1 MVERAR
7 ERIIPEKL
15 QQGNIIRVIAPS
27 WSLSII
33 DKSVQSLAEQTL
45 GDMGLTVTYGNHVS
59 ECDLFRSSSIQSRIE
74 DIHEAFLDPNVK
86 GILTVIGG
94 WNSNQLLQYLDW
106 DLIKTHPKVFCGF
119 SDIDALNNAIFSK
132 TGLVTYSGPHFIF
145 FGQKYHFGYTKDYF
159 KKAVMSNEPFFLD
172 PSSQWSDDEWHV
184 NQEERHLIQ
193 NKGLLV
199 IREGIANGMVI
210 CSNLCTLKLLQ
221 GTEYFPPLTDA
232 ILFIEE
238 AKFSNPSQF
247 DRNLQSLVQQREFRI
262 LGLVLGRFQKDAM
275 TEDQL
280 IHILQSKREL
290 QNIPI
295 IANADFGHTDPKATI
310 PIGGMVRMQ
319 ALQGN
324 AFIEFTKH

>member
-1 MVERAR
+1 MVERVT

-33 DKSVQSLAEQTL
+33 DKGVQTLAEQTL
-45 GDMGLTVTYGNHVS
+45 RDMGLAVTYGDHVS
-59 ECDLFRSSSIQSRIE
+59 ECDLFRSSSIQSRVE
-74 DIHEAFLDPNVK
+74 DIHEAFLDPDVK

-106 DLIKTHPKVFCGF
+106 DLIKTHPKVFGGF

-145 FGQKYHFGYTKDYF
+145 FGQKYHFEYTNEYF
-159 KKAVMSNEPFFLD
+159 RKAVMSNKPFFLD
-172 PSSQWSDDEWHV
+172 PSSHWSDDEWYV
-184 NQEERHLIQ
+184 NQEERHLIK

-199 IREGIANGMVI
+199 IHEGEAEGMVV
-210 CSNLCTLKLLQ
+210 CSNLSTLNLLQ
-221 GTEYFPPLTDA
+221 GTEYMPPLTDV

-262 LGLVLGRFQKDAM
+262 LGLVIGRFQQGTM
-275 TEDQL
+275 TVDQL
-280 IHILQSKREL
+280 NYILQSKREL
-290 QNIPI
+290 QGIPI
-295 IANADFGHTDPKATI
+295 IANVDFGHTDPKATI
-310 PIGGMVRMQ
+310 PIGGMIRLQ
-319 ALQGN
+319 ALPEN
-324 AFIEFTKH
+324 TFIEIVEH